1 MNLKPVLQK
10 TQCQFDH
17 SCSSWYP
24 GINKELKNKL
34 RAAQIVYD
42 LFLKFDKRA
51 RIGNELKN
59 QGS

>member
-34 RAAQIVYD
+34 RAAQNSIRFI
-42 LFLKFDKRA
+42 FLILQK
-51 RIGNELKN
+51 GPYW
-59 QGS
+59 